1 MSTDRLV
8 DELRALGREVDVP
21 AVDEDHVARTVLG
34 ALPDDDRASLGVRFA
49 ALFRRRW
56 SRVVAITIAVLV
68 MLAVMPPVRAVVADW
83 IEYGGVLIRTD
94 GPPSGGAERPVR
106 EQAGLTLADARGLV
120 SFNPVVPDLLGPPAH
135 VEVSDDRRLLS
146 MRWGSGAD
154 AIRLDQFDG
163 RLAPL
168 FAKTV
173 REDAPTYV
181 QLARSNGLWFPS
193 SHALVLLN
201 ADGTE
206 RTASARSAAP
216 TLVWEVGGSTMRLEG
231 ADEPYAIRIANSVPR
246 GTR

>member
-21 AVDEDHVARTVLG
+21 AVDEDHVASTVL
-34 ALPDDDRASLGVRFA
+34 ALLPDRRPSLGVRVA
-49 ALFRRRW
+49 ALSRRRW
-56 SRVVAITIAVLV
+56 SRVVAITIALLV
-68 MLAVMPPVRAVVADW
+68 TLALTPPVRAVVADW
-83 IEYGGVLIRTD
+83 IEYGGVLIRTG
-94 GPPSGGAERPVR
+94 GPPPGATEEPERA
-106 EQAGLTLADARGLV
+106 QSGLTLAEARELV
-120 SFNPVVPDLLGPPAH
+120 SFDPVVPDLLGPPAY

-146 MRWGSGAD
+146 MLWGSGPD

-163 RLAPL
+163 QLDPL
-168 FAKTV
+168 FAKTL

-181 QLARSNGLWFPS
+181 QLARSDGLWFPT

-216 TLVWEVGGSTMRLEG
+216 TLVWEVDASTMRLEG
-231 ADEPYAIRIANSVPR
+231 ADKLYAIRIANSVPS
-246 GTR
+246 GTG